1 MSAAATR
8 SYKVS
13 MFMNVEKQSF
23 IIEIQLYRINKLSFF
38 FHLTIILEEISKNMV
53 VPNIHVKTC
62 AQLKVV

>member
-38 FHLTIILEEISKNMV
+38 SFDDNFRRNK
-53 VPNIHVKTC
+53 
-62 AQLKVV
+62 